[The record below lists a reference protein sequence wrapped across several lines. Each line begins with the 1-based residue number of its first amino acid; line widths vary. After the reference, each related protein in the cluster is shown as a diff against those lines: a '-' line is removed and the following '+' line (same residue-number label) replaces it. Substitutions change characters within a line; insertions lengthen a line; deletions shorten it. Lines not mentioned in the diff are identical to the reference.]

1 MLTEK
6 QFAHFRT
13 FGFVILRDLFTQE
26 EVETLNAEF
35 DNACERAS
43 SYDPFDGSKRHIF
56 RFRGEDGPFFASL
69 MEDPRFAA
77 TAEQLYGEDV
87 FATGCS
93 GGIRFVNKG
102 TKWHP
107 DTVNKNQYGI
117 KFGFYLQPLRADSGA
132 LRVIPGS
139 HQNPLHSDLREVRA
153 KQKLGGSHP
162 VKQAL
167 GGVENVPS
175 YPCETDPRDVLA
187 FDLRLWHASWGG
199 FEDRKMCEA
208 VFYNYPKSAEEMEA
222 TRWQLVMNADQDY
235 SAAPWDDPDRFPGG
249 WHENPDRNPKRERW
263 LDQMREIR
271 EAETGLRAEMTGM
284 DSTLVPDS
292 VQTTYRSA
300 QIAEAV
306 DNVPIYR
313 EA

>member
-1 MLTEK
+1 ME
-6 QFAHFRT
+6 R
-13 FGFVILRDLFTQE
+13 
-26 EVETLNAEF
+26 LNAEF
-35 DNACERAS
+35 DNASERAS
-43 SYDPFDGSKRHIF
+43 SYVPFDGNKRHIF

-69 MEDPRFAA
+69 MEDPRFAG
-77 TAEQLYGEDV
+77 TAGQIYGDDV
-87 FATGCS
+87 FAASCP

-107 DTVNKNQYGI
+107 DTVHKSQYGI

-139 HQNPLHSDLREVRA
+139 HQDPLHSDLREVRA

-175 YPCETDPRDVLA
+175 YPCETDPKDVLA

-208 VFYNYPKSAEEMEA
+208 VFYHYPENAEEMEA

-235 SAAPWDDPDRFPGG
+235 SAAPWDDPELFQGD
-249 WHENPDRNPKRERW
+249 WHSNPDGNPKRARW
-263 LDQMREIR
+263 LNQMREIR
-271 EAETGLRAEMTGM
+271 EAKTGLRAEMTGM
-284 DSTLVPDS
+284 DTTLVPDP
-292 VQTTYRSA
+292 VQATYASE
-300 QIAEAV
+300 QIQEAV
-306 DNVPIYR
+306 EKTPIYR
-313 EA
+313 KS

>member
-1 MLTEK
+1 MLTD
-6 QFAHFRT
+6 QQLAHFRT
-13 FGFVILRDLFTQE
+13 FGFVILKDLFTE
-26 EVETLNAEF
+26 EELETLNAEF
-35 DNACERAS
+35 DYAGERAS

-56 RFRGEDGPFFASL
+56 NFRGEDGPLFVSL
-69 MEDPRFAA
+69 TEDPRFAG
-77 TAEQLYGEDV
+77 TAEQIYGGNF
-87 FATGCS
+87 FATNCA

-107 DTVNKNQYGI
+107 DTVHKGQHGV

-139 HQNPLHSDLREVRA
+139 HLDPLHNDLREVRA
-153 KQKLGGSHP
+153 KQKLGGAHP

-175 YPCETDPRDVLA
+175 YPCETDPRDVVA

-199 FEDRKMCEA
+199 FEDRKMCQV
-208 VFYNYPKSAEEMEA
+208 VFYHTPENAEEMEA
-222 TRWQLVMNADQDY
+222 TRWQLLMNMDQDY
-235 SAAPWDDPDRFPGG
+235 SAAPWNDPDRFPGG
-249 WHENPDRNPKRERW
+249 WHSNPEGNPKRARW
-263 LDQMREIR
+263 LNQMCEIR
-271 EAETGLRAEMTGM
+271 EAKTGLRAEITGM
-284 DSTLVPDS
+284 DATLVPDP
-292 VQTTYRSA
+292 VQATYASE

-306 DNVPIYR
+306 EKTPIYR

>member
-6 QFAHFRT
+6 QLAHFRT
-13 FGFVILRDLFTQE
+13 FGFVILKDLFTQE

-69 MEDPRFAA
+69 MEDPRFAS

-139 HQNPLHSDLREVRA
+139 HQNPLHSDLREGTGETEAGRFSPGQAGPGRGWRTFPRTRA
-153 KQKLGGSHP
+153 RPTPEMFLRSTFVSGTRAGAGSKTGRCARPFSTTIPRVQKRWKQRGGSW
-162 VKQAL
+162 
-167 GGVENVPS
+167 S
-175 YPCETDPRDVLA
+175 
-187 FDLRLWHASWGG
+187 
-199 FEDRKMCEA
+199 
-208 VFYNYPKSAEEMEA
+208 
-222 TRWQLVMNADQDY
+222 
-235 SAAPWDDPDRFPGG
+235 
-249 WHENPDRNPKRERW
+249 
-263 LDQMREIR
+263 
-271 EAETGLRAEMTGM
+271 
-284 DSTLVPDS
+284 
-292 VQTTYRSA
+292 
-300 QIAEAV
+300 
-306 DNVPIYR
+306 
-313 EA
+313 